1 MADLFQPSPFYLFVI
16 FFKTILYIPL
26 CASLG
31 LVMSIFSEGKSRL
44 ASVMIT
50 ILCLIIIFATN
61 PILISMESLDLF
73 IFIET
78 LSKLAYGWFLP
89 FCKNNFIQVFKP
101 CFRNIASYS
110 LYYSPLFSH
119 FNIVNNV
126 QLILSL
132 LQRCAFGTR
141 RYGQL

>member
-78 LSKLAYGWFLP
+78 LSKLVYGWLLP
-89 FCKNNFIQVFKP
+89 FFI
-101 CFRNIASYS
+101 NS
-110 LYYSPLFSH
+110 LFFVRTILYRFSNLVLEILH
-119 FNIVNNV
+119 
-126 QLILSL
+126 LILFTTAL
-132 LQRCAFGTR
+132 FFLILA
-141 RYGQL
+141 L

>member
-78 LSKLAYGWFLP
+78 LSKLVYGWFLP
-89 FCKNNFIQVFKP
+89 FFISFFFFV
-101 CFRNIASYS
+101 RTI
-110 LYYSPLFSH
+110 LYRFS
-119 FNIVNNV
+119 N
-126 QLILSL
+126 LILEIL
-132 LQRCAFGTR
+132 HLILFTTALFFLILT
-141 RYGQL
+141 L

>member
-31 LVMSIFSEGKSRL
+31 FVMSIFSEGKSRL

-78 LSKLAYGWFLP
+78 LSKLVYGWFLP
-89 FCKNNFIQVFKP
+89 FFI
-101 CFRNIASYS
+101 SS
-110 LYYSPLFSH
+110 LFFVRIILYRLSNLVLEILH
-119 FNIVNNV
+119 
-126 QLILSL
+126 LILFTTAL
-132 LQRCAFGTR
+132 FFLILT
-141 RYGQL
+141 L

>member
-61 PILISMESLDLF
+61 PILISMEGRVWLF
-73 IFIET
+73 FNGHCQNLVTDGLNHFFLGTFFLLRQFLNGFKT
-78 LSKLAYGWFLP
+78 LF
-89 FCKNNFIQVFKP
+89 
-101 CFRNIASYS
+101 
-110 LYYSPLFSH
+110 
-119 FNIVNNV
+119 
-126 QLILSL
+126 
-132 LQRCAFGTR
+132 
-141 RYGQL
+141 

>member
-78 LSKLAYGWFLP
+78 LSKLVYGWFL
-89 FCKNNFIQVFKP
+89 
-101 CFRNIASYS
+101 S
-110 LYYSPLFSH
+110 LYYSPLFYH

-132 LQRCAFGTR
+132 LQRCAFGTW